1 MTECASPASLPYM
14 RTAIS
19 IVCGVVLVL
28 CLVVLGPAITLWQ
41 TVLNPEFVTSRLDI
55 VDAPA
60 LMADQLKQQLPQ
72 GTEWLEPVIDEA
84 TADMESWAN
93 EQVGVVATAATAYLK
108 GEREFRAV
116 ISLTEFKS
124 YLQTHLEELLSGL
137 PLDELF
143 NLPPGQTDMFLQ
155 VVGDQIAT
163 LAPDTLVIDE
173 SSLDT
178 ETLSALQTGR
188 AYTATL
194 RTVLTVVPIIAVLM
208 ALGIALVQRFRPRST
223 LRYLGIPLAIA
234 GITCLIL
241 AFLIPSLVWG
251 QVAGQL
257 PPEVVPLVPGLVS
270 ECCTPLFIYSGALVL
285 AGMAFVLLSFLL
297 RPTEY

>member
-1 MTECASPASLPYM
+1 M
-14 RTAIS
+14 RTAVS
-19 IVCGVVLVL
+19 VLCGIVLVL

-41 TVLNPEFVTSRLDI
+41 TVLNPEFVASKLDV

-60 LMADQLKQQLPQ
+60 LMADRLKQELPQ
-72 GTEWLEPVIDEA
+72 GTEWLEPIIDTA
-84 TADMESWAN
+84 TADLESWAN
-93 EQVGVVATAATAYLK
+93 EQVAVVATAATAYLK

-124 YLQTHLEELLSGL
+124 YLQTHLDELLTGL

-143 NLPPGQTDMFLQ
+143 NLPPGQMDMFLQ
-155 VVGDQIAT
+155 VVGGQIAT

-173 SSLDT
+173 TSLDA
-178 ETLSALQTGR
+178 ETMSALQTGR

-194 RTVLTVVPIIAVLM
+194 RTVLTLTPIVALVM
-208 ALGIALVQRFRPRST
+208 ALVIALVQRFRPRPT

-234 GITCLIL
+234 GATCLVL

-257 PPEVVPLVPGLVS
+257 PPEVASVVPGIVND
-270 ECCTPLFIYSGALVL
+270 CCTPLFVYSAALILVGL
-285 AGMAFVLLSFLL
+285 GMVGLSFLF